1 MTEKTVPTIAYFSAE
16 YAIADDLP
24 IYAGGLGILA
34 ADIVFE
40 AGIGTKPFYAMGL
53 VYHNAFT
60 GDDSDQRSMVQRL
73 EANDFVIAVND
84 EGKKL
89 IVEVA
94 IADRMIKL
102 QAWNKSWGP
111 STLILLDSH
120 LPENTDADRAI
131 CDRLYASDLKLQL
144 AQELCLG
151 FGGVAM
157 LEAMHVSP
165 DMYHFNE
172 GHTALGALA
181 VTLRKRSS
189 DQTLQETIS
198 STKHALVG
206 TKHTILAGAGILLD
220 WNSVEEQLTATLAQY
235 DTTIAELKS
244 LADKGNGDYS
254 DAKLLLALVGR
265 SSGVSEIHVKAE
277 LREHSNSPLI
287 AITNGINTARW
298 IAPNLDRLPSDM
310 TDELL
315 WEHHTENRSRL
326 IEFVAE
332 ETGQTLDK
340 DRLTVVWA
348 RRMTAYKQPQLLV
361 SDLKKLAAL
370 IHDTDKP
377 VQFIVAGKPN
387 PVDTVG
393 IQLLQQ
399 IIDAS
404 SQHDLVGSF
413 AYLPHY
419 NPASARILVRGA
431 DVWLNTPIQ
440 GYEACGTSGMKAS
453 LNGAVQLSTSDGWI
467 DEVDTDSIGW
477 ILPNEDSAESLYSTL
492 GETIAPLF
500 YTRDES
506 GLPKEWIAKMRN
518 NMDLIRKDFSAKRM
532 LGDYYDKLYSGK
544 ETA

>member
-1 MTEKTVPTIAYFSAE
+1 MTENSKPTVAYFSAE

-40 AGIGTKPFYAMGL
+40 AGLGDKPFYAVGL

-60 GDDSDQRSMVQRL
+60 GDDSDQRTMVQRL
-73 EANDFVIAVND
+73 EANDFIIATDD
-84 EGKKL
+84 EGKRL
-89 IVEVA
+89 VVEVV
-94 IADRMIKL
+94 IADRRIKL
-102 QAWNKSWGP
+102 QAWKKSWGP

-120 LPENTDADRAI
+120 VQENADVDRAI

-157 LEAMHVSP
+157 LEAMNVVP

-181 VTLRKRSS
+181 VTLRKRTDKSS
-189 DQTLQETIS
+189 LEETIKE
-198 STKHALVG
+198 TEKTRVG
-206 TKHTILAGAGILLD
+206 TKHTILSGAGILLD
-220 WNSVEEQLTATLAQY
+220 WNSVEAQLSATLQQFNTSV
-235 DTTIAELKS
+235 DELKT

-277 LREHSNSPLI
+277 KREHANSPLI

-298 IAPNLDRLPSDM
+298 ISPNLDREPSEMNDQ
-310 TDELL
+310 LL

-326 IEFVAE
+326 IDFVAE
-332 ETGQTLDK
+332 ETGQHLEK
-340 DRLTVVWA
+340 ERLTVVWA

-361 SDLKKLAAL
+361 SDLGKLSAL
-370 IHDTDKP
+370 IHDADQP
-377 VQFIVAGKPN
+377 IQFIVAGKPN

-399 IIDAS
+399 IIDTAS
-404 SQHDLVGSF
+404 RHDLVGSF

-467 DEVDTDSIGW
+467 DEVDTESIGW
-477 ILPNEDSAESLYSTL
+477 ILPNENSADSLYSTL

-500 YTRDES
+500 YTRNSD
-506 GLPKEWIAKMRN
+506 GLPMEWIVKMRN
-518 NMDLIRKDFSAKRM
+518 NMELIRKDFSAKRM
-532 LGDYYDKLYSGK
+532 LDDYYTKLYSQS
-544 ETA
+544 

>member
-1 MTEKTVPTIAYFSAE
+1 MTENTNPTVAYFSAE

-40 AGIGTKPFYAMGL
+40 AGLDTKPFYAMGL

-60 GDDSDQRSMVQRL
+60 GDDSDQRTMVQRL
-73 EANDFVIAVND
+73 EANDFIIANDD

-89 IVEVA
+89 VVEVA
-94 IADRMIKL
+94 IADRIIKL
-102 QAWNKSWGP
+102 QAWKKSWGP

-120 LPENTDADRAI
+120 VQENDDKDRAI

-157 LEAMHVSP
+157 LEAMKVTP
-165 DMYHFNE
+165 DIYHFNE

-181 VTLRKRSS
+181 VTLRRRTPEQS
-189 DQTLQETIS
+189 LAETVTT
-198 STKHALVG
+198 TKPVLVG

-220 WNSVEEQLTATLAQY
+220 WNSVEEQLSATLKQY
-235 DTTIAELKS
+235 DTTIDELKT

-254 DAKLLLALVGR
+254 DAKLLLGLVGR
-265 SSGVSEIHVKAE
+265 SSGVSEIHVKE
-277 LREHSNSPLI
+277 EKREHANSPLI

-298 IAPNLDRLPSDM
+298 IAPNLDRSPADM

-332 ETGQTLDK
+332 ETAQMLDK
-340 DRLTVVWA
+340 ERLTVVWA

-361 SDLKKLAAL
+361 SDLEKLSTL
-370 IHDTDKP
+370 IHDADHP

-399 IIDAS
+399 IIDTAS
-404 SQHDLVGSF
+404 QRGLAGSF

-467 DEVDTDSIGW
+467 DEVDTESIGW
-477 ILPNEDSAESLYSTL
+477 ILPNDNSADSLYATL

-500 YTRDES
+500 YARDAS
-506 GLPKEWIAKMRN
+506 GLPTEWIVKMRN
-518 NMDLIRKDFSAKRM
+518 NMELIRKDFSAKRM
-532 LGDYYDKLYSGK
+532 LTDYYSKLYMRS
-544 ETA
+544 